1 MSDAKKIEIMT
12 YERAIEELEA
22 LAEMSDTEAAHIM
35 ADDVLC
41 ELLTALG
48 YGDVV
53 EAYANVGK
61 WYA

>member
-1 MSDAKKIEIMT
+1 MTREEAIAALKLEQQNRDREVAHAK
-12 YERAIEELEA
+12 
-22 LAEMSDTEAAHIM
+22 

-41 ELLTALG
+41 ELLRSLG

-53 EAYANVGK
+53 DEFEEVGK